1 MKNVKVLL
9 HLGLPKTATS
19 SLQHNVLQ
27 ALHSDG
33 RINFLGKCLS
43 YDLATKN
50 IDIVNYTGEFI
61 RDAAEG
67 KVSIKEARNDFLNI
81 LDEDKLNVFSE
92 EGLMVAYPGKEN
104 LPLAVK
110 INNLADIFSGYDVQ
124 VIVTLRNPVEY
135 LYSLYVELYPDFC
148 SNVRKVNSIEKYS
161 GELVSNPDDILF
173 ESFFFDRW
181 IALLKKQFP
190 LSVVSYEKLVAGD
203 EATITKWARM
213 LGVDSQCFSGLFNV
227 KKVNVKRKSGKEV
240 QQMKDLRRVEMALR
254 DMAAKV
260 RPMYA
265 LLRWFYNSS
274 GLKRVLNY
282 RVVSKS
288 THKFP
293 EGVKLERINAVL
305 SSSTKSSE
313 SV

>member
-1 MKNVKVLL
+1 MKNAKVLL

-27 ALHSDG
+27 TLHSDG
-33 RINFLGKCLS
+33 EINFLGKCLG
-43 YDLATKN
+43 YDLATRN
-50 IDIVNYTGEFI
+50 IDIVNYTGKFI

-67 KVSIKEARNDFLNI
+67 KISIKEARNDLVNI
-81 LDEDKLNVFSE
+81 LDGDKLNVFSD

-104 LPLAVK
+104 LPLAAK

-124 VIVTLRNPVEY
+124 VIATLRNPVDY

-161 GELVSNPDDILF
+161 SELVSNPGNILF
-173 ESFFFDRW
+173 ESFFFDGW
-181 IALLKKQFP
+181 IALLKNEFP
-190 LSVVSYEKLVAGD
+190 LSVVSYEKLVAG
-203 EATITKWARM
+203 EETTISIWGEL
-213 LGVDSQCFSGLFNV
+213 LGIDQQHFSELFNI
-227 KKVNVKRKSGKEV
+227 KKVNVKQKSGKEV
-240 QQMKDLRRVEMALR
+240 RQMKDLRRIEIALR
-254 DMAAKV
+254 DMATKV

-265 LLRWFYNSS
+265 LLKWFYNTS
-274 GLKRVLNY
+274 GLKRILNY
-282 RVVSKS
+282 RVVSKR

-293 EGVKLERINAVL
+293 EGEKLERINSVL
-305 SSSTKSSE
+305 RSSIKSSE